1 MADVIMKTPTSDED
15 LVDNEIE
22 KLVEQVVDKN
32 GVN

>member
-1 MADVIMKTPTSDED
+1 MADVIMKTPTSDKD